1 MRRRPHPSNDRLD
14 RFVTQLAPLLQAG
27 EATRGLHVDQ
37 RRGAIVLS
45 GTWVDDVSGQEQP
58 DPRFRLTPL
67 GGVQF
72 GLSLWRGARWERLPF
87 EGSLTDLVDVINT
100 VLPHWAGDF

>member
-1 MRRRPHPSNDRLD
+1 MHRRPQPSNAGLD
-14 RFVTQLAPLLQAG
+14 LFVTQLGPLLQEG
-27 EATRGLHVDQ
+27 EATRGLHIDH

-45 GTWVDDVSGQEQP
+45 GTWVDDVSGHEEP

-67 GGVQF
+67 GATQF

-87 EGSLTDLVDVINT
+87 EGSLTDLVDVINS
-100 VLPHWAGDF
+100 VLPHWAQDL